1 MDSMIDV
8 GLIKTILKHKYSKS
22 IECFNSIR
30 KKDIIFEEAISD
42 ITNVIKKMILAGYY
56 NDNNVENMINDIV
69 STVYIV
75 QGVIIGGINA
85 ENIVR
90 MIDNNNFEQIMQES
104 LDDDSEISFVD
115 DSYSNSNRPD
125 TTKTTSKAKRKS
137 RKKA

>member
-1 MDSMIDV
+1 MIDV

-30 KKDIIFEEAISD
+30 KKDIIFEEAIGD